1 MGTDFPVDL
10 NVDKTASRKEVILV
24 NSLNQY
30 TCDVHEEES
39 DEAQT
44 VCYTRSFW
52 SLFFTILVTAIGGR
66 PKPEL
71 CFLPGRLRLT
81 LLPKERYS
89 NSLSVCGS
97 KTQTFQLGGGHFTT
111 EL

>member
-44 VCYTRSFW
+44 VCYTRSF
-52 SLFFTILVTAIGGR
+52 
-66 PKPEL
+66 
-71 CFLPGRLRLT
+71 
-81 LLPKERYS
+81 
-89 NSLSVCGS
+89 
-97 KTQTFQLGGGHFTT
+97 
-111 EL
+111 